1 MGERRRSLWHFKFG
15 RPRTIPPPTGS
26 CFWLP
31 RSVRTP
37 GILPVT
43 QQRTLDAILSFSIY
57 PIQILSLPHPDIS
70 RICPLLCFLFPS
82 ASCNSVLFLLSPCV
96 IPNPSFPSI
105 DTTAAQEILTDNL
118 GASLSP
124 ELKIRQAT
132 YSFPK
137 HSPSGPRPCEFLF
150 LESPLTH
157 GCLRNSYSFFNAQ
170 LKCLWLW
177 KAFSEIAGFP
187 GAFVTTLKTRSP
199 PVLWQQACELLG
211 RWQTGTEPLSFL
223 CGSLARG
230 PADGR
235 CTASATPWPTH
246 SLTHARTLQH
256 PRHWE
261 RSSKGDAHFLL
272 GEGGFISN
280 QGLKQR
286 HKMIF
291 ERSKC

>member
-1 MGERRRSLWHFKFG
+1 M
-15 RPRTIPPPTGS
+15 
-26 CFWLP
+26 
-31 RSVRTP
+31 
-37 GILPVT
+37 
-43 QQRTLDAILSFSIY
+43 
-57 PIQILSLPHPDIS
+57 
-70 RICPLLCFLFPS
+70 
-82 ASCNSVLFLLSPCV
+82 
-96 IPNPSFPSI
+96 
-105 DTTAAQEILTDNL
+105 

-124 ELKIRQAT
+124 ELKILQAT
-132 YSFPK
+132 CSFPK
-137 HSPSGPRPCEFLF
+137 HSPSGPGPCKFLF

-157 GCLRNSYSFFNAQ
+157 GCLRNSYSPFNAQ
-170 LKCLWLW
+170 LKCLREG
-177 KAFSEIAGFP
+177 FSEITGFS

-223 CGSLARG
+223 WGSLARG

-246 SLTHARTLQH
+246 SLTHTCTLQH

-261 RSSKGDAHFLL
+261 HSSKGDARFLL

-286 HKMIF
+286 HKMILR
-291 ERSKC
+291 EASAKKAVKPRAGEEVL